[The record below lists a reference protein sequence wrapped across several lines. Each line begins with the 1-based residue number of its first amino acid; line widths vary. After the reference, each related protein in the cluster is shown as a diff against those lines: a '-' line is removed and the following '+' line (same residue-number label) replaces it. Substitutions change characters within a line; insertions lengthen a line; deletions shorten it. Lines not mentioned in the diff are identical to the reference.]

1 MAGLEKNREL
11 AIEKFRSAQRFGSCT
26 PAQLLGSSIRAPILG
41 ILCEKRVAIRSY
53 GMRGSDL
60 QNQWFKLVELAGS
73 RPDSLGFI
81 ERKGNLKNFS
91 KELRIKEELIQKNL
105 KAWSR
110 RKNPPVIYET
120 HSGKKSRVVIQ
131 IPLLT
136 EWLLWVADSRSVVH
150 SGLKGFINFRTIND
164 VAVSLISK
172 GVMPR
177 NDKFLTPLDA
187 ARDIRMAEKKSSQIS

>member
-11 AIEKFRSAQRFGSCT
+11 AIEKFRSAQRFGSCS
-26 PAQLLGSSIRAPILG
+26 PSDLLGSSIRAPVLSV
-41 ILCEKRVAIRSY
+41 LSEKKIAIRSY
-53 GMRGSDL
+53 GMRGPDL
-60 QNQWFKLVELAGS
+60 QTQWFKLVDLAGA

-81 ERKGNLKNFS
+81 ERKGNLKKFA
-91 KELRIKEELIQKNL
+91 KELKIKEEEIQKNL

-120 HSGKKSRVVIQ
+120 HSGKKSRITIQ

-150 SGLKGFINFRTIND
+150 RGMKGYLNFRTINELTT
-164 VAVSLISK
+164 SLISK
-172 GVMPR
+172 GIPPPPEKNLLPVDATRMIR
-177 NDKFLTPLDA
+177 ISEKNPL
-187 ARDIRMAEKKSSQIS
+187 

>member
-11 AIEKFRSAQRFGSCT
+11 AIVRFKSAQRFGSCS
-26 PAQLLGSSIRAPILG
+26 PSDLLGSSIRAPVLSV
-41 ILCEKRVAIRSY
+41 LSEKKVAIRSY
-53 GMRGSDL
+53 GMRGSDF
-60 QNQWFKLVELAGS
+60 QSQWFKLVDLAGA

-81 ERKGNLKNFS
+81 ERKGNLKKFA
-91 KELRIKEELIQKNL
+91 KELKVKEEDIQKNL

-120 HSGKKSRVVIQ
+120 HSGKKARITIQ

-150 SGLKGFINFRTIND
+150 RGMKGYLNFRTINELTT
-164 VAVSLISK
+164 SLISK
-172 GVMPR
+172 GIS
-177 NDKFLTPLDA
+177 TPPEKNLLPVDA
-187 ARDIRMAEKKSSQIS
+187 ARMIRISEKNPL

>member
-11 AIEKFRSAQRFGSCT
+11 AIEKFKSAQRFGSCS
-26 PAQLLGSSIRAPILG
+26 PSDLLGSSIRAPVLG
-41 ILCEKRVAIRSY
+41 VLSEKKIAIRSY
-53 GMRGSDL
+53 GMRGPDL
-60 QNQWFKLVELAGS
+60 QSQWFKLVDLAGA

-81 ERKGNLKNFS
+81 ERKGNLKKFA
-91 KELRIKEELIQKNL
+91 KELKVKEETIHKNL

-120 HSGKKSRVVIQ
+120 HYGKKSRIIIQ

-150 SGLKGFINFRTIND
+150 RGMKGYLNFRTINELTT
-164 VAVSLISK
+164 SLISK
-172 GVMPR
+172 GIPPPPENNILPV
-177 NDKFLTPLDA
+177 DA
-187 ARDIRMAEKKSSQIS
+187 ARMKRISEKKPL

>member
-11 AIEKFRSAQRFGSCT
+11 AIDKFKSAQRFGSCS
-26 PAQLLGSSIRAPILG
+26 PSDLLGSSIRAPVLG
-41 ILCEKRVAIRSY
+41 VLSEKKIAIRSY
-53 GMRGSDL
+53 GMRGPDL
-60 QNQWFKLVELAGS
+60 QSQWFKLVDLAGA

-81 ERKGNLKNFS
+81 ERKGNLKKFA
-91 KELRIKEELIQKNL
+91 KELKVKEETIHKNL

-120 HSGKKSRVVIQ
+120 HYGKKSRIIIQ

-150 SGLKGFINFRTIND
+150 RGMKGYLNFRTINELTT
-164 VAVSLISK
+164 SLISK
-172 GVMPR
+172 GIPPPPEKNLLPV
-177 NDKFLTPLDA
+177 DA
-187 ARDIRMAEKKSSQIS
+187 ARMKRISEKKPL

>member
-11 AIEKFRSAQRFGSCT
+11 AIERFKSAQRFGSCS
-26 PAQLLGSSIRAPILG
+26 PSDLLGSSIRAPVLSV
-41 ILCEKRVAIRSY
+41 LSEKKVAIRSY

-60 QNQWFKLVELAGS
+60 QSQWFKLVDLAGA

-81 ERKGNLKNFS
+81 ERKGNLKKFA
-91 KELRIKEELIQKNL
+91 KELKVKEEEIQKNL

-110 RKNPPVIYET
+110 RKNSPVIYET
-120 HSGKKSRVVIQ
+120 HSGKKARITIQ

-150 SGLKGFINFRTIND
+150 RGMKGYLNFRTINELTT
-164 VAVSLISK
+164 SLISK
-172 GVMPR
+172 GISPPPEKNLLPV
-177 NDKFLTPLDA
+177 DA
-187 ARDIRMAEKKSSQIS
+187 ARMIRISEKNPL

>member
-11 AIEKFRSAQRFGSCT
+11 AIERFKSAQRFGSCS
-26 PAQLLGSSIRAPILG
+26 PSDLLGSSIRAPVLSV
-41 ILCEKRVAIRSY
+41 LSEKKVAIRSY

-60 QNQWFKLVELAGS
+60 QSQWFKLVDLAGA

-81 ERKGNLKNFS
+81 ERKGNLKKFA
-91 KELRIKEELIQKNL
+91 KELKVKEEEIQKNL

-110 RKNPPVIYET
+110 RKNSPVIYET
-120 HSGKKSRVVIQ
+120 HSGKKARITIQ

-150 SGLKGFINFRTIND
+150 RGMKGYLNFRTINELTT
-164 VAVSLISK
+164 SLISK
-172 GVMPR
+172 GIPPPPEKNLLPVDATRMIR
-177 NDKFLTPLDA
+177 ISEKNPL
-187 ARDIRMAEKKSSQIS
+187 

>member
-1 MAGLEKNREL
+1 
-11 AIEKFRSAQRFGSCT
+11 
-26 PAQLLGSSIRAPILG
+26 
-41 ILCEKRVAIRSY
+41 
-53 GMRGSDL
+53 MRGSDL

-91 KELRIKEELIQKNL
+91 KELKIKEELIQKNL

>member
-11 AIEKFRSAQRFGSCT
+11 AIERFKSAQRFGSCS
-26 PAQLLGSSIRAPILG
+26 PSDLLGSSIRAPVLSV
-41 ILCEKRVAIRSY
+41 LSEKKVAIRSY
-53 GMRGSDL
+53 GMRGSDF
-60 QNQWFKLVELAGS
+60 QSQWFKLVDLAGA

-81 ERKGNLKNFS
+81 ERKGNLKKFS
-91 KELRIKEELIQKNL
+91 KELKVKEDEIQKNL

-120 HSGKKSRVVIQ
+120 HSGKKARITIQ

-150 SGLKGFINFRTIND
+150 RGMKGYLNFRTINELTT
-164 VAVSLISK
+164 SLISK
-172 GVMPR
+172 GISPPPEKNLLPV
-177 NDKFLTPLDA
+177 DA
-187 ARDIRMAEKKSSQIS
+187 ARMIRISEKNPL

>member
-11 AIEKFRSAQRFGSCT
+11 AIERFKSAQRFGSCS
-26 PAQLLGSSIRAPILG
+26 PSDLLGSSIRAPVLSV
-41 ILCEKRVAIRSY
+41 LSEKKVAIRSY

-60 QNQWFKLVELAGS
+60 QSQWFKLVDLAGA

-81 ERKGNLKNFS
+81 ERKGNLKKFA
-91 KELRIKEELIQKNL
+91 KELKVKEEEIQKNL

-110 RKNPPVIYET
+110 RKNSPVIYET
-120 HSGKKSRVVIQ
+120 HSGKKARITIQ

-150 SGLKGFINFRTIND
+150 RGMKGYLNFRTINELTT
-164 VAVSLISK
+164 SLISK
-172 GVMPR
+172 GIPPPPEKSLLPVDATRMIR
-177 NDKFLTPLDA
+177 ISEKNPL
-187 ARDIRMAEKKSSQIS
+187 

>member
-11 AIEKFRSAQRFGSCT
+11 AIEKFKSAQRFGSCS
-26 PAQLLGSSIRAPILG
+26 PSQLLGSSVRAPLLG
-41 ILCEKRVAIRSY
+41 ILCEKKVAIRSY

-60 QNQWFKLVELAGS
+60 QNQWFKLVELAGN

-91 KELRIKEELIQKNL
+91 KELKIKEELIQKNL

-187 ARDIRMAEKKSSQIS
+187 ARDI

>member
-1 MAGLEKNREL
+1 MEILKLVAWRKTNNVFSQQRNNQKLKWFDREL
-11 AIEKFRSAQRFGSCT
+11 N
-26 PAQLLGSSIRAPILG
+26 
-41 ILCEKRVAIRSY
+41 Y
-53 GMRGSDL
+53 
-60 QNQWFKLVELAGS
+60 
-73 RPDSLGFI
+73 
-81 ERKGNLKNFS
+81 
-91 KELRIKEELIQKNL
+91 LIQKNL

-120 HSGKKSRVVIQ
+120 HSGKKSRVIIQ

>member
-11 AIEKFRSAQRFGSCT
+11 AIERFKSAQRFGSCS
-26 PAQLLGSSIRAPILG
+26 PSDLLGSSIRAPVLSV
-41 ILCEKRVAIRSY
+41 LSEKKVAIRSY

-60 QNQWFKLVELAGS
+60 QSQWFKLVALAGT

-81 ERKGNLKNFS
+81 ERKGNLKKFA
-91 KELRIKEELIQKNL
+91 KELKVKEEEIQKNL

-120 HSGKKSRVVIQ
+120 HSGKKARITIQ

-150 SGLKGFINFRTIND
+150 RGMKGYLNFRTINELTT
-164 VAVSLISK
+164 SLISK
-172 GVMPR
+172 GISPPPEKNLLPV
-177 NDKFLTPLDA
+177 DA
-187 ARDIRMAEKKSSQIS
+187 ARMIRISEKNPL

>member
-81 ERKGNLKNFS
+81 ERKGNLKNFYA
-91 KELRIKEELIQKNL
+91 NL
-105 KAWSR
+105 K
-110 RKNPPVIYET
+110 
-120 HSGKKSRVVIQ
+120 SGAKIKFSVPNAIDTSSITSGSKIVLGFESSKSI
-131 IPLLT
+131 ILPKAPL
-136 EWLLWVADSRSVVH
+136 AID
-150 SGLKGFINFRTIND
+150 
-164 VAVSLISK
+164 
-172 GVMPR
+172 
-177 NDKFLTPLDA
+177 
-187 ARDIRMAEKKSSQIS
+187 

>member
-11 AIEKFRSAQRFGSCT
+11 AIERFKSAQRFGSCS
-26 PAQLLGSSIRAPILG
+26 PSDLLGSSIRAPVLSV
-41 ILCEKRVAIRSY
+41 LSEKKVAIRSY

-60 QNQWFKLVELAGS
+60 QSQWFKLVDLAGA

-81 ERKGNLKNFS
+81 EHKGNLKKFA
-91 KELRIKEELIQKNL
+91 KELKVKEEEIQKNL

-110 RKNPPVIYET
+110 RKNSPVIYET
-120 HSGKKSRVVIQ
+120 HSGKKARITIQ

-150 SGLKGFINFRTIND
+150 RGMKGYLNFRTINELTT
-164 VAVSLISK
+164 SLISK
-172 GVMPR
+172 GISPPPEKNLLPV
-177 NDKFLTPLDA
+177 DA
-187 ARDIRMAEKKSSQIS
+187 ARMIRISEKNPL